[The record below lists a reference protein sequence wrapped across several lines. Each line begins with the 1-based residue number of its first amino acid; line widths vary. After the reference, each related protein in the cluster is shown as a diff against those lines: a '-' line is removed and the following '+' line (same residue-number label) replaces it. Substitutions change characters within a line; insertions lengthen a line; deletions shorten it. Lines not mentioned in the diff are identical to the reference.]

1 MAIQVTS
8 WQDLAEKT
16 FFSGLT
22 AKEIEEM
29 GLSFKPGKDF
39 SSLVLAINSTGPRAP
54 YSYWSVVAG
63 REDILKEYLEGNL
76 NNKHGL

>member
-22 AKEIEEM
+22 AQEVKEM
-29 GLSFKPGKDF
+29 GLTYKPGKSF
-39 SSLVLAINSTGPRAP
+39 STLAQTINTTGPRPP
-54 YSYWSVVAG
+54 YSYWAVLAG
-63 REDILKEYLEGNL
+63 REDVLREHLEGNL
-76 NNKHGL
+76 TNDRD